1 MQPGDLK
8 AERIPIVLLRP
19 FNIRNG
25 QFWHQL
31 ANRR

>member
-1 MQPGDLK
+1 MKPANLK
-8 AERIPIVLLRP
+8 AECIPIMLLRA